1 MHVLQELE
9 REITFQEGSGL
20 YYYYYKH
27 MLTAPSFKRGMSFDV
42 SVNCWNLEQNQFLFF
57 LNSFFFQGLYE
68 LTLDNKTISGQT
80 VNIVQLLF
88 LYPELATSFIYRIT
102 SSHVS
107 TDQYFKSSTISI
119 LAITDH
125 VNG

>member
-1 MHVLQELE
+1 MFLFN
-9 REITFQEGSGL
+9 I
-20 YYYYYKH
+20 
-27 MLTAPSFKRGMSFDV
+27 
-42 SVNCWNLEQNQFLFF
+42 WNFEQSEFLFF
-57 LNSFFFQGLYE
+57 ANSINFFFPGLYE

-107 TDQYFKSSTISI
+107 IFTDCYFKTSAIRT
-119 LAITDH
+119 LAIINHTTI
-125 VNG
+125 

>member
-1 MHVLQELE
+1 
-9 REITFQEGSGL
+9 
-20 YYYYYKH
+20 
-27 MLTAPSFKRGMSFDV
+27 MLLS
-42 SVNCWNLEQNQFLFF
+42 QFLFF
-57 LNSFFFQGLYE
+57 LNIFFPPGLYE

-107 TDQYFKSSTISI
+107 IFTDWYFKAGTISI

-125 VNG
+125 VTI